1 MAAGSIRVGMLGYS
15 FLGKAHSRGF
25 REDSA
30 LSPPL
35 VGLVSG
41 SLGAE

>member
-1 MAAGSIRVGMLGYS
+1 MAAGSIGVGMLGCS
-15 FLGKAHSRGF
+15 FMPEAHSRVF

-35 VGLVSG
+35 GGLVSG